1 MNGPGKMKKAFCI
14 SVLCLTVCLLCR
26 GNEIP
31 GNWQESGELEYS
43 YAYART
49 VLGYR
54 MRRDGWVCKLG
65 FTAGKNGE
73 QEHSVW
79 VKGSRKMQ
87 LMIWKIDSN
96 RTGYSKGEIR
106 DRKDKRK

>member
-1 MNGPGKMKKAFCI
+1 MFFNSTFNQI
-14 SVLCLTVCLLCR
+14 SSVLFFLLSTVPVFAA
-26 GNEIP
+26 G
-31 GNWQESGELEYS
+31 WTESGELAYS

-49 VLGYR
+49 VLGHR
-54 MRRDGWVCKLG
+54 MRAAGWVCKLG

-87 LMIWKIDSN
+87 LMIWKIDSS
-96 RTGYSKGEIR
+96 RTGYSKGEITGG
-106 DRKDKRK
+106 DDKRK

>member
-1 MNGPGKMKKAFCI
+1 MFFNSTFNQI
-14 SVLCLTVCLLCR
+14 SSVLFFLLSAVPVFAS
-26 GNEIP
+26 G
-31 GNWQESGELEYS
+31 WTESGELAYS

-49 VLGYR
+49 VLGHR
-54 MRRDGWVCKLG
+54 MRAAGWVCKLG

-87 LMIWKIDSN
+87 LMIWKIDSG
-96 RTGYSKGEIR
+96 RTGYSKGEIKAG
-106 DRKDKRK
+106 DDKRK

>member
-1 MNGPGKMKKAFCI
+1 MFFNSTFNQI
-14 SVLCLTVCLLCR
+14 SSVLFFLFSAVPIFAAGWT
-26 GNEIP
+26 
-31 GNWQESGELEYS
+31 ESGELEYS

-49 VLGYR
+49 VLGHR
-54 MRRDGWVCKLG
+54 MRAAGWVCKLG

-87 LMIWKIDSN
+87 LMIWKIDSS
-96 RTGYSKGEIR
+96 RTGYSKGEITAG
-106 DRKDKRK
+106 DDKRK

>member
-1 MNGPGKMKKAFCI
+1 MMKTLSIMLLVAATIGIPRSNGAETDG
-14 SVLCLTVCLLCR
+14 
-26 GNEIP
+26 
-31 GNWQESGELEYS
+31 WQESGELEYS

-49 VLGYR
+49 WLGHR
-54 MRRDGWVCKLG
+54 MRLEGWICKTG

-106 DRKDKRK
+106 ERNDKRK

>member
-1 MNGPGKMKKAFCI
+1 MEAATIMPIFIKHFLTLLALSVAF
-14 SVLCLTVCLLCR
+14 TATAA
-26 GNEIP
+26 G
-31 GNWQESGELEYS
+31 WTESGELAYS

-49 VLGYR
+49 VLGHR
-54 MRRDGWVCKLG
+54 MRAAGWVCKLG

-87 LMIWKIDSN
+87 LMIWKIDSG
-96 RTGYSKGEIR
+96 RTGYSKGEIKAG
-106 DRKDKRK
+106 DDKRK